1 MCGITGIIGKKKL
14 GQEILEKVFIATD
27 TIKHRGPDNQETV
40 IGDSWAFGH
49 TRLSVIDTSS
59 SANQPMTINDGNLTI
74 VYNGEIYN
82 HLAIRSQLQQKGVE
96 FQTESDTETI
106 LSAYSIFGKDMLSEL
121 NGFFSFCIYDKA
133 KDEFFLARD
142 RYGIKPLLYSI
153 QEDYIAF
160 ASELKALLKFPIPK
174 ELNHHALGT
183 YLQLSYIPA
192 PSSIYTSIS
201 KLLPGQCLTINH
213 DRDLT
218 FSQYYSIEP
227 ALSDD
232 SVDFRS
238 AAQRVKQLTFESVE
252 RRLISDVPLGS
263 FLSGGVD
270 SSIIAYC
277 ANQIKPI
284 DTFTIAFKNEPFFD
298 ESRYARLVSK
308 HIGSNHHEIDIS
320 DLDLLEIQTE
330 SQNNMD
336 EPFADSSAIAV
347 NALSRFTKNHV
358 TVALS
363 GDGADELF
371 SGYNKHEALYKS
383 MQGGIS
389 KVAIKTAGPLLDI
402 LPGGRNSGSANLIRK
417 AKKYKQGIGLNLKDR
432 YLLWAKFTSREKAAE
447 LLQNFQEI
455 SEDDLISEVRN
466 FNEILLNDFNLVLQ
480 NDMLKKVDSMSMIN
494 SLEVRTPFLDHHL
507 VDYVFGLPSSYK
519 IKGGDRKILLKS
531 AFKNELPAEIFNRRK
546 QGFEVPLERWF
557 NGPLKSTINQLL
569 LNKETIEDQGIFNYT
584 AISDLFSKNIGRN
597 QDTIWALLQFQIWHS
612 QHQDVLC

>member
-14 GQEILEKVFIATD
+14 EQEILEKVAIATN
-27 TIKHRGPDNQETV
+27 TIKHRGPDNQGTV

-82 HLAIRSQLQQKGVE
+82 HLTIRRELQQKGVE
-96 FQTESDTETI
+96 FQTGSDTETI
-106 LSAYSIFGKDMLSEL
+106 LKAYSIFGKDMLSKL

-160 ASELKALLKFPIPK
+160 ASELKALLKFPISK
-174 ELNHHALGT
+174 ELNHQALGT

-192 PSSIYTSIS
+192 PSSIYKSIS

-218 FSQYYSIEP
+218 FSQYYSIESAP
-227 ALSDD
+227 NNDA
-232 SVDFRS
+232 VDFSS

-284 DTFTIAFKNEPFFD
+284 DTFTIAFKNEPFYD
-298 ESRYARLVSK
+298 ESRYARLVSE
-308 HIGSNHHEIDIS
+308 HIGSNHHEIEIS
-320 DLDLLEIQTE
+320 DLDLLELQAG

-371 SGYNKHEALYKS
+371 SGYNKHEALYRS
-383 MQGGIS
+383 MQGGIA
-389 KVAIKTAGPLLDI
+389 KTAIKTAGPLLDI

-432 YLLWAKFTSREKAAE
+432 YLLWAKFTTRETAAG

-455 SEDDLISEVRN
+455 SDDDLISEVSN

-519 IKGGDRKILLKS
+519 IKGGDRKVLLKS

-546 QGFEVPLERWF
+546 QGFEVPLEKWF
-557 NGPLKSTINQLL
+557 NGPLKGTINELL
-569 LNKETIEDQGIFNYT
+569 LNKEVIEDQGIFNYS
-584 AISDLFSKNIGRN
+584 AILDLCSKNVGGN
-597 QDTIWALLQFQIWHS
+597 QDTIWALLQFQTWHS

>member
-1 MCGITGIIGKKKL
+1 M
-14 GQEILEKVFIATD
+14 
-27 TIKHRGPDNQETV
+27 
-40 IGDSWAFGH
+40 
-49 TRLSVIDTSS
+49 
-59 SANQPMTINDGNLTI
+59 
-74 VYNGEIYN
+74 
-82 HLAIRSQLQQKGVE
+82 
-96 FQTESDTETI
+96 
-106 LSAYSIFGKDMLSEL
+106 
-121 NGFFSFCIYDKA
+121 
-133 KDEFFLARD
+133 
-142 RYGIKPLLYSI
+142 
-153 QEDYIAF
+153 
-160 ASELKALLKFPIPK
+160 
-174 ELNHHALGT
+174 
-183 YLQLSYIPA
+183 
-192 PSSIYTSIS
+192 
-201 KLLPGQCLTINH
+201 
-213 DRDLT
+213 
-218 FSQYYSIEP
+218 
-227 ALSDD
+227 
-232 SVDFRS
+232 
-238 AAQRVKQLTFESVE
+238 
-252 RRLISDVPLGS
+252 ISDVPLGS

-284 DTFTIAFKNEPFFD
+284 DTFTIAFKNEPFYD
-298 ESRYARLVSK
+298 ESRYARLVSE

-320 DLDLLEIQTE
+320 DLDLLEIQTD

-432 YLLWAKFTSREKAAE
+432 YLLWAKFTTREKAAD

-519 IKGGDRKILLKS
+519 INGGDRKILLKS

>member
-14 GQEILEKVFIATD
+14 GQEILEIVSFATN
-27 TIKHRGPDNQETV
+27 TIKHRGPDNQGII

-49 TRLSVIDTSS
+49 ARLSVIDTSS
-59 SANQPMTINDGNLTI
+59 SANQPMTINDGDLTI

-82 HLAIRSQLQQKGVE
+82 HLTIRNELKQKGVE

-106 LSAYSIFGKDMLSEL
+106 LKAYSIFGKDMLPKL
-121 NGFFSFCIYDKA
+121 NGFFSFCIYDKV

-153 QEDYIAF
+153 QEDYIVF
-160 ASELKALLKFPIPK
+160 ASELKAILKFPVPK
-174 ELNHHALGT
+174 ELNHDALGT

-192 PSSIYTSIS
+192 PSSIYKSIS
-201 KLLPGQCLTINH
+201 KILPGQCLTINRH
-213 DRDLT
+213 RDLT
-218 FSQYYSIEP
+218 FSHYYSIETNP
-227 ALSDD
+227 KNDV
-232 SVDFRS
+232 VDFKS

-284 DTFTIAFKNEPFFD
+284 DTFTIAFKNEPFYD
-298 ESRYARLVSK
+298 ESRYARLVSE
-308 HIGSNHHEIDIS
+308 HIGSNHHEIEIS
-320 DLDLLEIQTE
+320 DLDLFEIQAE

-383 MQGGIS
+383 MHGGITNT
-389 KVAIKTAGPLLDI
+389 AIKTAGPLLDI
-402 LPGGRNSGSANLIRK
+402 LPGGRDSGSANLIRK
-417 AKKYKQGIGLNLKDR
+417 AKKYKQGIALNLKDR
-432 YLLWAKFTSREKAAE
+432 YLLWAKFTSREKALG
-447 LLQNFQEI
+447 LLRNFKEI
-455 SEDDLISEVRN
+455 SDDSLISHVSN

-519 IKGGDRKILLKS
+519 INGRDRKILLKS
-531 AFKNELPAEIFNRRK
+531 AFINELPAEIFKRSK

-557 NGPLKSTINQLL
+557 KGPLKSTINELL
-569 LNKETIEDQGIFNYT
+569 LNKELIEDQGIFNYS
-584 AISDLFSKNIGRN
+584 AISDLFSKNMGSN
-597 QDTIWALLQFQIWHS
+597 QDTIWALLQFQIWYS